1 MREVWIDDV
10 LLAFDGTVVELF
22 GFPGAASF
30 RFHVKNLVLEVG
42 EPNRK
47 GRRALQF
54 DPATKYSSGAR
65 MDIPAED
72 WPNVEPVLTE
82 ILAAMPD

>member
-10 LLAFDGTVVELF
+10 LLTFDGTVVEVF
-22 GFPGAASF
+22 GFPSHASV
-30 RFHVKNLVLEVG
+30 RFHVRNIVVEVG

-54 DPATKYSSGAR
+54 DPASKYSGGVR
-65 MDIPAED
+65 MDVPPED
-72 WPNVEPVLTE
+72 WPAVEPVVQE